1 MSGLSDLSS
10 SGAELLEQS
19 LTQVDAQE
27 LTPPQSPAGPQ
38 QTPQQPLR
46 VLRSNAHLVPTPPPP
61 SQPFMQ
67 APSIA
72 AATGAGIVVP
82 PSIPGPSR
90 ILDHAHGAAR
100 RRPEQGAP
108 LGVGRHGPIRRGTGS
123 PGGSGRERGR
133 GRGRGRGRRGTGR
146 GARAHSSPVN
156 QSLFSPPR
164 SHIQPSVA
172 ADQPILHVCTFSAPF
187 PTSNNSLHVYII
199 ILVLLDIS
207 PLELET
213 FLLGE
218 FSALGDSAKF
228 LLHTSKF

>member
-72 AATGAGIVVP
+72 AATGAGNVVP
-82 PSIPGPSR
+82 PPYQDLHEFWIM
-90 ILDHAHGAAR
+90 LM
-100 RRPEQGAP
+100 EQ
-108 LGVGRHGPIRRGTGS
+108 LGVGLN
-123 PGGSGRERGR
+123 RE
-133 GRGRGRGRRGTGR
+133 
-146 GARAHSSPVN
+146 
-156 QSLFSPPR
+156 
-164 SHIQPSVA
+164 
-172 ADQPILHVCTFSAPF
+172 LHW
-187 PTSNNSLHVYII
+187 
-199 ILVLLDIS
+199 VLEDMD
-207 PLELET
+207 P
-213 FLLGE
+213 
-218 FSALGDSAKF
+218 
-228 LLHTSKF
+228 